1 MVACVIAG
9 AVNQDFRTIRI
20 KQRERVKDMRIK
32 NFEKR
37 IMEIQSS
44 LLRVN
49 EYIKELDRDIEK
61 ARVIVI
67 GVTEK
72 YNKIEAEVLTAK
84 DTDKYKLSIMY
95 QNYLD
100 WQIELTEV
108 GNDFDELNRQHI
120 EKMIRKLQYE
130 HELQTLKEITEGSG
144 GK

>member
-1 MVACVIAG
+1 
-9 AVNQDFRTIRI
+9 
-20 KQRERVKDMRIK
+20 MRIK

-108 GNDFDELNRQHI
+108 GNDFDELNRQRI
-120 EKMIRKLQYE
+120 EKVIQKLQYE
-130 HELQTLKEITEGSG
+130 HELQVLKEITEGSG

>member
-1 MVACVIAG
+1 
-9 AVNQDFRTIRI
+9 
-20 KQRERVKDMRIK
+20 MRIK

-44 LLRVN
+44 LLRIN
-49 EYIKELDRDIEK
+49 EYIKELDKDIEK

-72 YNKIEAEVLTAK
+72 YNKIEMEVLTAK

-95 QNYLD
+95 QNLLD

-108 GNDFDELNRQHI
+108 GNDFDELNRQRI

-130 HELQTLKEITEGSG
+130 HELQALKEITEGSG
-144 GK
+144 KDANDASGI